1 MKILIAEDDFVSR
14 SLLQK
19 TLEGWGHEVN
29 AAEDGQK
36 AWDLLQREGA
46 KIVIADWIMPEID
59 GISLCRKI
67 RASQNSGYVYY
78 ILLTG
83 NDRKDDIIQGLEAG
97 ADDYISK
104 PFERE
109 ELRMRL
115 RTGERILD
123 LERTLNKKNQELID
137 LNAKLEDLACLDPL
151 TGIGNRRSFFST
163 IEKMHHRACR
173 YDQHYSLIMIDI
185 DNFKDYNDTYGHLA
199 GDRILNAVANA
210 ISHSLRTSDEVFRYG
225 GEEMVVTLPDQDLNS
240 TAIVAER
247 IRKNVELLGIEH
259 DNSSHGMVTISCGI
273 ATFERDCDQVQKWES
288 IIDRADKALYRA
300 KASGKNRVTI

>member
-19 TLEGWGHEVN
+19 TLVSWGHEVI
-29 AAEDGQK
+29 AAEDGQE

-46 KIVIADWIMPEID
+46 KMIIADWIMPKID
-59 GISLCRKI
+59 GISLCKKI
-67 RASQNSGYVYY
+67 RASQDSGYVYY
-78 ILLTG
+78 ILLTA
-83 NDRKDDIIQGLEAG
+83 NDRKDDIIQGLDAG

-123 LERTLNKKNQELID
+123 LEKTLNKKNQELIN

-151 TGIGNRRSFFST
+151 TGISNRRSFYSI

-173 YDQHYSLIMIDI
+173 YNQHYSLIMIDI
-185 DNFKDYNDTYGHLA
+185 DDFKDYNDTYGHIA
-199 GDRILNAVANA
+199 GDRILHAVATA

-225 GEEMVVTLPDQDLNS
+225 GEEMVVTLPDQDLKN

-259 DNSSHGMVTISCGI
+259 SNSAHGMVTISCGI
-273 ATFERDCDQVQKWES
+273 ATFEKDCDQVQKWES
-288 IIDRADKALYRA
+288 ILDRADKALYRA